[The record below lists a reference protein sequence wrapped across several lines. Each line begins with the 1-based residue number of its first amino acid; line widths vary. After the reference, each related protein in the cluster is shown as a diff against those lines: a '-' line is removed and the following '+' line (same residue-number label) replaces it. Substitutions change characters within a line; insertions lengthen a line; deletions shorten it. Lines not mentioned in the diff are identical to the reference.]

1 MVPHSEHLWARR
13 LRWRLRGAW
22 QWPAYAILTLLDAVI
37 LHELPPVKQGVDFV
51 PGLIVSSFGNLF
63 LMGAVAP
70 WLGRRLA
77 QRERQGGGNGIPLS
91 VRTEVLKDRTAA
103 VLLVVATVGL
113 VAAGLGNREV
123 YVTVTEAQEDAAI
136 AARAYVETKAPPE
149 IRRNVEAMNRDTL
162 EDDYFRMCVPFDDR
176 TRAWC
181 VFVDTSTEPPHIT
194 QDPAQTPNLR

>member
-1 MVPHSEHLWARR
+1 MVQHSERLWARR

-51 PGLIVSSFGNLF
+51 PGLIVSSFANLF

-70 WLGRRLA
+70 WLGKRLA
-77 QRERQGGGNGIPLS
+77 QRERHGAGNGIPLS

-103 VLLVVATVGL
+103 VLLVVATLGL
-113 VAAGLGNREV
+113 VVAGLGNREV
-123 YVTVTEAQEDAAI
+123 YVTITDAQEDAAI
-136 AARAYVETKAPPE
+136 AARSYVETKAPAE

-181 VFVDTSTEPPHIT
+181 VFVDTSAEPPRIT